1 MRLQFWRA
9 DDDDDDD
16 DHWDSS
22 GWRTE
27 MKHWLVLNQT
37 VIWSHLKCFHSHH
50 SMWKKTS
57 IFHIL
62 CSMLNHSVSDP
73 GFLCLFNRKQT
84 LCIPA
89 SCRLSASIHRRQT
102 TQPHY
107 STRPWDGFPS
117 SVQTAASHS
126 NVSEYGSHKS
136 DIYKWN
142 HIFWGFRQTDKTRR
156 LI

>member
-1 MRLQFWRA
+1 MMMMMMMITETLQAGERRWSTG
-9 DDDDDDD
+9 
-16 DHWDSS
+16 WSS
-22 GWRTE
+22 TRRSFD
-27 MKHWLVLNQT
+27 L
-37 VIWSHLKCFHSHH
+37 IWNAFTHIILCE
-50 SMWKKTS
+50 KKTS